1 LILPRLFPSL
11 AIGLLA
17 PTLPVDADATEP
29 RPHIEIRG
37 VYGGNP
43 AGLLEPGSLEQLG
56 LNAVFMNSRRVTAER
71 VALLKQQGAKV
82 FAEFNT
88 MHVARFLEDHP
99 DAAPIGSDGE
109 VSPPPHGWQGI
120 CPSHVGYRQYRMD
133 EFRGVL
139 RDYEIDG
146 IWLDY
151 HHSHASWERA
161 EPAMPDTC
169 FCDRCIDQFARETQ
183 TELPD
188 LTTPDLAAR
197 LLGEHREAWVQWR
210 CDLFTDWVR
219 EFRTIL
225 DETRPG
231 ALLGTYHCP
240 WTDTDYDGAL
250 REKLAIDLEAQSEFI
265 DVFSIMPYHARF
277 GHAEDPAWISRQTAW
292 LGEHLGIRG
301 EPGER
306 HRIWPIVQLSDWGE
320 PVPVEQVR
328 EVLDHGTRLPATGVM
343 IFNWGSLRNQTE
355 KVEAMG
361 AFYHEI
367 RRGKIETEST
377 TKPVTGL

>member
-1 LILPRLFPSL
+1 MAVSS
-11 AIGLLA
+11 AVVVG
-17 PTLPVDADATEP
+17 EP

-43 AGLLEPGSLEQLG
+43 AGLLEPGSLDELG
-56 LNAVFMNSRRVTAER
+56 LNAVFMNSRRVTAET
-71 VALLKQQGAKV
+71 VAALKQQGARV

-88 MHVARFLEDHP
+88 MHVASFLEDHP
-99 DAAPIGSDGE
+99 DAAPIGTEGQ
-109 VSPPPHGWQGI
+109 VSSPPHGWQGI
-120 CPSHVGYRQYRMD
+120 CPSHEGYRQYRMD
-133 EFRGVL
+133 EFRRLL

-146 IWLDY
+146 VWLDY

-169 FCDRCIDQFARETQ
+169 FCERCVQKFAQETK
-183 TELPD
+183 TALPD
-188 LTTPDLAAR
+188 VSTPKLAR
-197 LLGEHREAWVQWR
+197 LLLGELKETWVQWR

-219 EFRTIL
+219 EFRSIL

-240 WTDTDYDGAL
+240 WSDTDFDGAL
-250 REKLAIDLEAQSEFI
+250 RDKLAIDLKAQAAYI

-277 GHAEDPAWISRQTAW
+277 GHADDPAWISRQVTW
-292 LGEHLGIRG
+292 LGNYLGIRG
-301 EPGER
+301 APGER

-320 PVPVEQVR
+320 SVSAEQVR

-343 IFNWGSLRNQTE
+343 VFNWGSLRGQTD
-355 KVEAMG
+355 KVDEMSGYYRTMSAP
-361 AFYHEI
+361 
-367 RRGKIETEST
+367 K
-377 TKPVTGL
+377 